1 MPIVFLKPPSRSDGA
16 IFFYYLLGAMRRDL
30 KPYKIW
36 LFI

>member
-1 MPIVFLKPPSRSDGA
+1 MHIVFLKPPSRSDGA
-16 IFFYYLLGAMRRDL
+16 IFYYLLGAMRRDL